1 MLYNIQFNMDVIQQM
16 LYMLYKIC
24 FITFVIT
31 FRMVI

>member
-16 LYMLYKIC
+16 LYMLYNIC